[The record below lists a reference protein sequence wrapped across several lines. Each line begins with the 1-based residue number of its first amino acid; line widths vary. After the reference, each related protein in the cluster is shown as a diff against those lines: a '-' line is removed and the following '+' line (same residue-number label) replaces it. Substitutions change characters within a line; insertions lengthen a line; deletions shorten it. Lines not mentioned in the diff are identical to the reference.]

1 MECPEPRPKL
11 VLGWPVSGT
20 CRPIRRR
27 RRPGLAS
34 RAEPELRSPQVAT
47 AVQLLHGRFLTPL
60 AFALVY
66 SIRLAG
72 RARTQAQICRWC
84 YARGSNSAG
93 EVTFAM
99 ELAVSGVIGLLFG
112 SVIAWLGL
120 RSRTAGL
127 SARLTFTEKELAAEK
142 ARLARLQQDSTELL
156 IGKARAESALQ
167 AERKTS
173 TEKIELVTR
182 ASEELRNAFKAMASD
197 ALKSNNSSFLVI
209 AQETLKRFQSEAR
222 GDLEARQKAVA
233 DMVAPVRESL
243 TKVDEKIQQMEVAR
257 GDAYGALRAQ
267 VQSLITTQKELQ
279 SETGNLVRALRPPNV
294 RGRWGEIQLRRVVEI
309 AGMLSYCDF
318 TEQETVTTETG
329 RLRPDLVVK
338 LPGGKHVVVDAKT
351 PLQAFLDAFET
362 TDEDDRRACLAN
374 HARQVRDHM
383 KTLSGKNYWEQ
394 FEATPEFVVMFLP
407 GETFFSAALEQDPGL
422 IEQGVLQRVIPASP
436 TTLIALLKAIN
447 YGWNQEKL
455 ARNAKKISDLGKELH
470 DRLRLLAGHI
480 TSVGTGLDRAVECYN
495 KAVGSLESR
504 VLVSARKFAELG
516 ASVAE
521 DIPEL
526 EPIETTARALSF
538 DWDEDDAASD
548 GLPSPIV
555 DDKRKVG

>member
-1 MECPEPRPKL
+1 ME
-11 VLGWPVSGT
+11 
-20 CRPIRRR
+20 
-27 RRPGLAS
+27 PG
-34 RAEPELRSPQVAT
+34 V
-47 AVQLLHGRFLTPL
+47 
-60 AFALVY
+60 
-66 SIRLAG
+66 I
-72 RARTQAQICRWC
+72 
-84 YARGSNSAG
+84 
-93 EVTFAM
+93 
-99 ELAVSGVIGLLFG
+99 GVIGLLFG
-112 SVIAWLGL
+112 GAIAWLVL
-120 RSRTAGL
+120 RSRAAAL
-127 SARLTFTEKELAAEK
+127 SARLSLMEKELLAGK
-142 ARLARLQQDSTELL
+142 ADLARLQAAHTDLVA
-156 IGKARAESALQ
+156 GKARLESALE
-167 AERKTS
+167 AERKS
-173 TEKIELVTR
+173 SNEKIELVTR

-197 ALKSNNSSFLVI
+197 ALKSNNLSFL
-209 AQETLKRFQSEAR
+209 TLAKESLERFQSEAR
-222 GDLEARQKAVA
+222 GDLESRQKAVA
-233 DMVAPVRESL
+233 EMVAPVRESL
-243 TKVDEKIQQMEVAR
+243 NKVDEKIQQLEVAR
-257 GDAYGALRAQ
+257 GDAYGELRAQ

-279 SETGNLVRALRPPNV
+279 SETGNLVRALRTPNV

-362 TDEDDRRACLAN
+362 NDEEARRACLAN

-383 KTLSGKNYWEQ
+383 NTLSGKKYWEQ

-407 GETFFSAALEQDPGL
+407 GETFFSAALEQDSGL
-422 IEQGVLQRVIPASP
+422 IEHGVLNRVIPASP

-455 ARNAKKISDLGKELH
+455 ARNAQQISALGKELH
-470 DRLRLLAGHI
+470 ERLRLLAGHI
-480 TSVGTGLDRAVECYN
+480 ASVGTGLDRAVECYN

-526 EPIETTARALSF
+526 EPVETTARTLSF
-538 DWDEDDAASD
+538 DWDEESTPAETVE
-548 GLPSPIV
+548 GQ
-555 DDKRKVG
+555 RKAG

>member
-1 MECPEPRPKL
+1 ME
-11 VLGWPVSGT
+11 
-20 CRPIRRR
+20 
-27 RRPGLAS
+27 PG
-34 RAEPELRSPQVAT
+34 V
-47 AVQLLHGRFLTPL
+47 V
-60 AFALVY
+60 
-66 SIRLAG
+66 
-72 RARTQAQICRWC
+72 
-84 YARGSNSAG
+84 
-93 EVTFAM
+93 
-99 ELAVSGVIGLLFG
+99 GVIGLLFG
-112 SVIAWLGL
+112 SLIAWLGL
-120 RSRTAGL
+120 RSRGAAL
-127 SARLTFTEKELAAEK
+127 SARLSLMEKELAAGK
-142 ARLARLQQDSTELL
+142 ADLERLQRAHIELVA
-156 IGKARAESALQ
+156 GKARAESALE

-173 TEKIELVTR
+173 NEKIELVTR
-182 ASEELRNAFKAMASD
+182 ASEDLRNAFKAMAAD

-209 AQETLKRFQSEAR
+209 AEETLKRFQSQAK
-222 GDLEARQKAVA
+222 GDLDARQKAVA
-233 DMVAPVRESL
+233 DLVAPVRDSL
-243 TKVDEKIQQMEVAR
+243 NKVDTQIQQLEVER
-257 GDAYGALRAQ
+257 GKAYSALHTQ

-279 SETGNLVRALRPPNV
+279 SETGNLVKALRTPNV

-318 TEQETVTTETG
+318 SEQETVMTESG
-329 RLRPDLVVK
+329 RMRPDLVVK

-362 TDEDDRRACLAN
+362 TDEEARRACLAN

-383 KTLSGKNYWEQ
+383 NTLSGKKYWEQ
-394 FEATPEFVVMFLP
+394 FAATPEFVVMFLP
-407 GETFFSAALEQDPGL
+407 GETFFSAALEQDSGL
-422 IEQGVLQRVIPASP
+422 IEHGVLNRVIPASP

-455 ARNAKKISDLGKELH
+455 ARNAQQISELGKELH

-480 TSVGTGLDRAVECYN
+480 ASVGIGLDRAVESYN

-538 DWDEDDAASD
+538 EWDEEDSTVAPREENQKI
-548 GLPSPIV
+548 G
-555 DDKRKVG
+555 

>member
-1 MECPEPRPKL
+1 ME
-11 VLGWPVSGT
+11 
-20 CRPIRRR
+20 
-27 RRPGLAS
+27 PG
-34 RAEPELRSPQVAT
+34 V
-47 AVQLLHGRFLTPL
+47 
-60 AFALVY
+60 
-66 SIRLAG
+66 I
-72 RARTQAQICRWC
+72 
-84 YARGSNSAG
+84 
-93 EVTFAM
+93 
-99 ELAVSGVIGLLFG
+99 GVIGLLFG
-112 SVIAWLGL
+112 GVLAWLAL
-120 RSRTAGL
+120 RSRTAAL
-127 SARLTFTEKELAAEK
+127 SARLSLMEKELAAGK
-142 ARLARLQQDSTELL
+142 ADLARLQQAHTELVA
-156 IGKARAESALQ
+156 GKARLESALES
-167 AERKTS
+167 ERKTND
-173 TEKIELVTR
+173 EKMDLVTHASER
-182 ASEELRNAFKAMASD
+182 ASEDLRNAFKAMASD
-197 ALKSNNSSFLVI
+197 ALKSNNSSFLVV
-209 AQETLKRFQSEAR
+209 AEETLKRFQSQAR

-233 DMVAPVRESL
+233 DMVAPVRDSL
-243 TKVDEKIQQMEVAR
+243 NKVDAQIQQMEIAR
-257 GDAYGALRAQ
+257 GDAYGELRAQ

-279 SETGNLVRALRPPNV
+279 SQTGNLVQALRTPNV

-318 TEQETVTTETG
+318 AEQESVTTESG

-362 TDEDDRRACLAN
+362 TDEDTRRACLAN

-383 KTLSGKNYWEQ
+383 NTLAGKKYWEQ

-407 GETFFSAALEQDPGL
+407 GETFFSAALEQDSGL
-422 IEQGVLQRVIPASP
+422 IEHGVLNRVIPASP

-455 ARNAKKISDLGKELH
+455 ARNAQQISELGKELH
-470 DRLRLLAGHI
+470 ERLRLLAGHI
-480 TSVGTGLDRAVECYN
+480 SSVGNGLDRAVESYN

-538 DWDEDDAASD
+538 EWDDDGITPDSSTTDA
-548 GLPSPIV
+548 
-555 DDKRKVG
+555 RKAG

>member
-1 MECPEPRPKL
+1 M
-11 VLGWPVSGT
+11 
-20 CRPIRRR
+20 
-27 RRPGLAS
+27 
-34 RAEPELRSPQVAT
+34 
-47 AVQLLHGRFLTPL
+47 
-60 AFALVY
+60 
-66 SIRLAG
+66 
-72 RARTQAQICRWC
+72 
-84 YARGSNSAG
+84 
-93 EVTFAM
+93 
-99 ELAVSGVIGLLFG
+99 FG

-233 DMVAPVRESL
+233 DMVAPVRDSL
-243 TKVDEKIQQMEVAR
+243 SKVDEKIQQMEVAR
-257 GDAYGALRAQ
+257 GDAYGELRAQ
-267 VQSLITTQKELQ
+267 VQSLISTQKELQ
-279 SETGNLVRALRPPNV
+279 SETGNLVRALRTPNV

-318 TEQETVTTETG
+318 SEQESVSTETG

-362 TDEDDRRACLAN
+362 TDEETRRACLAN

-383 KTLSGKNYWEQ
+383 NTLSGKKYWEQ

-407 GETFFSAALEQDPGL
+407 GETFFSAALEQDSGL
-422 IEQGVLQRVIPASP
+422 IEHGVLNRVIPASP

-455 ARNAKKISDLGKELH
+455 ARNAKQISDLGKELH
-470 DRLRLLAGHI
+470 DRLRNLAQHI
-480 TSVGTGLDRAVECYN
+480 SSVGTGLDRAVECYN

-526 EPIETTARALSF
+526 APIETTARALSF
-538 DWDEDDAASD
+538 DWDEAETSS
-548 GLPSPIV
+548 GGETE
-555 DDKRKVG
+555 RKAG